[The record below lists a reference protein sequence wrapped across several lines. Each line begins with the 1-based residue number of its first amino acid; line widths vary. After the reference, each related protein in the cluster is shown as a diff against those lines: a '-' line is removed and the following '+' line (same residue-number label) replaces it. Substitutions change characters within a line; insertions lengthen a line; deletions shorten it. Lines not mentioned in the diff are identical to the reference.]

1 MSDAIA
7 INPGEL
13 RRNAERL
20 SAGFPALLARARHL
34 AATLDMGAHGRR
46 RAGMGDEF
54 WQYRPAVAG
63 DAAGAI
69 DWRRSGRTD
78 TEFVREQEWQT
89 AQAVHLWVDPGAAMA
104 FAGET
109 GAETKALR
117 AQLLALATA
126 ILLTQAG
133 ERVGLM
139 DDPEPPK
146 RGEVQ
151 LNKIIQ
157 FMMHQDDIPDYA
169 KPPEKI
175 LSKGS
180 RAVYLSDF
188 LGDWSALVKSLSQA
202 ADQDVQGSLI
212 QVLDP
217 VEVSFP
223 FKGRT
228 IFQSMQNTVEFETL
242 KANSLRDDY
251 LARLAEREAEL
262 RDLAK
267 ATGWRY
273 YKHVTDE
280 DPQSALLWLYQAL
293 EYAG

>member
-1 MSDAIA
+1 MSEQLA

-13 RRNAERL
+13 RRGAERL

-34 AATLDMGAHGRR
+34 SATLDMGAHGRR

-69 DWRRSGRTD
+69 DWRRSGRSD
-78 TEFVREQEWQT
+78 AEFVREQEWQT
-89 AQAVHLWVDPGAAMA
+89 AQAVHLWVDPGSAMQ
-104 FAGET
+104 FVGDD
-109 GAETKALR
+109 GGETKANR
-117 AQLLALATA
+117 AQLLALAVA
-126 ILLTQAG
+126 ILLTRAG

-157 FMMHQDDIPDYA
+157 FMLHQSDVPDYA
-169 KPPEKI
+169 TPPEKI
-175 LSKGS
+175 LSRGS

-188 LGDWSALVKSLSQA
+188 LGDWDALVASLSRA

-242 KANSLRDDY
+242 KANSLREDY

-273 YKHVTDE
+273 LKHVTNE
-280 DPQSALLWLYQAL
+280 DPQAALLWLYQAL